1 MTPKRIKRRGK
12 KTDGPMFQPTKP
24 MKIVVKEES
33 GRVPLPE
40 VVPDAGQRINS
51 ASTKMFYKFLAS
63 INNDFPDEMNPGA
76 YAMGITRF
84 EMEDFLEK
92 MKKQGKTYGEAADI
106 LERKVDNMPESGIFK
121 D

>member
-12 KTDGPMFQPTKP
+12 KTGEPMFQPTKP
-24 MKIVVKEES
+24 MKIVVKEGAS
-33 GRVPLPE
+33 ARRPAPE

-51 ASTKMFYKFLAS
+51 ASTKMFYKYLAA

-76 YAMGITRF
+76 YAMGVTRF
-84 EMEDFLEK
+84 EMGEFLEK
-92 MKKQGKTYGEAADI
+92 MKKEGKTYGEAAAI
-106 LERKVDNMPESGIFK
+106 LEKKVKNMPETLK